1 MFKFVVNK
9 ERHAMKPKTTENKGL
24 FKTLQSHSVE
34 DVLAA
39 GGTTAFGIKMG
50 KDMDSLLKAMENAP
64 KPEPFTDEEWADLM
78 YQLAKDK

>member
-1 MFKFVVNK
+1 
-9 ERHAMKPKTTENKGL
+9 
-24 FKTLQSHSVE
+24 
-34 DVLAA
+34 
-39 GGTTAFGIKMG
+39 MG